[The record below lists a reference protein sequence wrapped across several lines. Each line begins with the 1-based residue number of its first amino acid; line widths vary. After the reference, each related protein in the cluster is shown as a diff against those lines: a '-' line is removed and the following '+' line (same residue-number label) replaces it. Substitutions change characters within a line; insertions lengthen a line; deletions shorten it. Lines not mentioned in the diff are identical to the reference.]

1 MRLVD
6 ETLIL
11 QNLECLQES
20 PWYNDGKDPES
31 GRRWQFNIRKE
42 AAEIVRD
49 LCIRPVPTVDAI
61 PVRWIQGKIGY
72 MQCKGNPWT
81 AESLEW
87 LLKAW
92 AQENGHGKG

>member
-61 PVRWIQGKIGY
+61 PVEWVEKRLDD
-72 MQCKGNPWT
+72 MLKGSFSFEECG
-81 AESLEW
+81 AIAA
-87 LLKAW
+87 LLSDW
-92 AQENGHGKG
+92 RKGREAKQ